1 MKKKVMIIDS
11 ANLYHHQ
18 KYDWIN
24 NRFDNII
31 EPFLQEVQRLF
42 HIHNPNI
49 IVLGN
54 DETKSRYR
62 GELVKDYKSGRL
74 KQQKKYT
81 NRQLQAEDL
90 VRAIKK
96 NLYQFEGL
104 FVYGGVKNVEC
115 DDVLGMLYNDSRLSD
130 YEILIISQDKDLS
143 TVIPKT
149 SIYDWKKDRFKN
161 SEDTLGFTRNQFL
174 TYQALMGDSVDSF
187 SGLKGCGKGTA
198 EKLVTRYKDI
208 NSLLHN
214 CYQDSLN
221 EPDRY
226 IRKALERLSFP
237 EGRAELKLG
246 YDLAKIMRDTS
257 LLNDSEKGQYENVV
271 KKILNYKKP
280 NRVSL
285 VSKDLDEF
293 FIENKAFEAEQII
306 KDIGDWI
313 L

>member
-1 MKKKVMIIDS
+1 MKKVMVIDS
-11 ANLYHHQ
+11 ANLYHFYKHS
-18 KYDWIN
+18 WVN
-24 NRFDNII
+24 NSVDNII
-31 EPFLQEVQRLF
+31 EPFLQEIQRLV

-90 VRAIKK
+90 VKAIKK

-104 FVYGGVKNVEC
+104 FVYGGIKNVEC
-115 DDVLGMLYNDSRLSD
+115 DDVLGMLYNDSRLSN

-187 SGLKGCGKGTA
+187 SGVKGCGKGTA

-208 NSLLHN
+208 NSLLQN

-221 EPDRY
+221 EPDRFV
-226 IRKALERLSFP
+226 RKALERLSFP

-257 LLNDSEKGQYENVV
+257 LLNDSEKEEYEKIVQ
-271 KKILNYKKP
+271 KILTYKKP
-280 NRVSL
+280 EQGNF

-293 FIENKAFEAEQII
+293 FLESGAFQAEQVIN
-306 KDIGDWI
+306 DIGGFI